1 MSSAEY
7 LALTDQMRQI
17 DSRLA
22 NLEKDISEIKKKVA
36 DSSLERK
43 VDMAMQALQD
53 KVDTLNALIE
63 SHRIDGYDYKVNM

>member
-1 MSSAEY
+1 
-7 LALTDQMRQI
+7 MRQI